1 MSLHLGAPAIDQ
13 QHQALF
19 VSFRKLMSS
28 GQTQFPDE
36 VLSDI
41 LSQLDE
47 EIRHHF
53 ATEEALMVEIELPE
67 PLLSQHCAAHEA
79 ILEELT
85 QLHLDTMYG
94 NEPRLPEVIA
104 TVVKWIQQHLAE
116 FDLKLKPYIDRAT
129 SAQLDQQSLSTSQ
142 LNY

>member
-1 MSLHLGAPAIDQ
+1 MSIQLGASAIDQ

-19 VSFRKLMSS
+19 VSFRKLLSS

-41 LSQLDE
+41 LSHLDGQ
-47 EIRHHF
+47 IRHHF

-67 PLLSQHCAAHEA
+67 PLLNQHCAAHES

-85 QLHLDTMYG
+85 QLHLKTMYG
-94 NEPRLPEVIA
+94 NEPQLPEVIA
-104 TVVKWIQQHLAE
+104 TVVNWIQQHLIE
-116 FDLKLKPYIDRAT
+116 FDLKLKPYIDCKT
-129 SAQLDQQSLSTSQ
+129 SAR
-142 LNY
+142 LNQTLFD